1 MLTKYAYLVFHAH
14 SAIWKERNCK
24 TSDGSSIKYCQEIMH
39 ILDAIKLS
47 KEVTVIHCRGH
58 QRGDSDI
65 TEGSRRDD
73 QQAKG
78 EATQSFNTQA
88 SFLWDKFPTDI
99 KPQYSPKEHQ
109 HSLSC
114 GDSLFLSGWLQT
126 EDEKFVLPIAPNGK
140 FLKLYIKLSLW
151 KLKILTD
158 LLRVLSREK
167 D

>member
-47 KEVTVIHCRGH
+47 KEVAVIHCRGH

-99 KPQYSPKEHQ
+99 KPHI
-109 HSLSC
+109 
-114 GDSLFLSGWLQT
+114 
-126 EDEKFVLPIAPNGK
+126 LPRNIST
-140 FLKLYIKLSLW
+140 LSLVEIVYSSLDGF
-151 KLKILTD
+151 KQKMKNLYCP
-158 LLRVLSREK
+158 
-167 D
+167 